1 MQPPAGRKFDVAEK
15 VPMAAAAQSHIE
27 NDPGTSA
34 LVAHVTDALSRGELR
49 VALKALNRAAGLRF
63 TAVYRFDGET
73 LKSLALFDRD
83 AIGVQIW
90 PDVPVRDS
98 YCTFLRR
105 QLVFVTEDAEYD
117 PAVAGHPKQGV
128 VFSYCGAALRGP
140 DGTPWGSICHFDYVP
155 HTVSPA
161 DVAVLEQVAPA
172 FYSALSR

>member
-1 MQPPAGRKFDVAEK
+1 
-15 VPMAAAAQSHIE
+15 MATAAHLDME
-27 NDPGTSA
+27 TDPQTSA
-34 LVAHVTDALSRGELR
+34 LVARVEAALSRGELR
-49 VALKALNRAAGLRF
+49 VALKALNAAAGLRY

-73 LKSLALFDRD
+73 LTSLALFDRD

-90 PDVPVRDS
+90 PDIPVRDS

-105 QLVFVTEDAEYD
+105 QLVFVTEDAAHD

-140 DGTPWGSICHFDYVP
+140 DGKPWGSLCHFDLVP
-155 HTVSPA
+155 HTVSPT
-161 DVAVLEQVAPA
+161 DVAVLERVAPA

>member
-1 MQPPAGRKFDVAEK
+1 
-15 VPMAAAAQSHIE
+15 MATAAHLDME
-27 NDPGTSA
+27 TDPQTSA
-34 LVAHVTDALSRGELR
+34 LVTRVEEALSRGELR
-49 VALKALNRAAGLRF
+49 VALKALNAAAGLRY

-90 PDVPVRDS
+90 PDILVRDS

-105 QLVFVTEDAEYD
+105 QLVFVTEDAAHD

-140 DGTPWGSICHFDYVP
+140 DGKPWGSLCHFDLVP
-155 HTVSPA
+155 HTVSPT
-161 DVAVLEQVAPA
+161 DVAVLERVAPA
-172 FYSALSR
+172 FYSALSQ